1 MAVSGYF
8 SVQNAEL
15 ILGDTLQ
22 NLTRTEARTSL

>member
-8 SVQNAEL
+8 FVQNAEL
-15 ILGDTLQ
+15 ILSDTLQ